1 MENSGLKNTKK
12 KMNKIRLYFI
22 LLFMCITLTSCGS
35 CDKPPVV
42 EPNGNTNTN
51 TETQTKDTVPDWM
64 IVDSSFIK
72 DCVTISSKN
81 MIMDTTSMF
90 NVFPFVVKDTM
101 GQSGLFAIVSLKRY
115 DMLYIGQLAI
125 MDDNDY
131 SVSAGFITKLQVK
144 DHFES
149 MLFVFEEVEVN
160 ALLKMKESFKFNAW
174 GLFGSVQI
182 PLDSV
187 QSQNLIELAK
197 IVYND

>member
-1 MENSGLKNTKK
+1 MENSGLKNIKK

-22 LLFMCITLTSCGS
+22 LLFVCITLTSCGS

-42 EPNGNTNTN
+42 EPKENTNTN
-51 TETQTKDTVPDWM
+51 TETQVKDNVPDWM
-64 IVDSSFIK
+64 IVDFSSIK

-81 MIMDTTSMF
+81 MTMDTTSAF
-90 NVFPFVVKDTM
+90 NVFPFVVKDTI

-160 ALLKMKESFKFNAW
+160 ALLKMKEPFKFNAW

-182 PLDSV
+182 QLDQA
-187 QSQNLIELAK
+187 QSEQLIELAK
-197 IVYND
+197 LVYND

>member
-22 LLFMCITLTSCGS
+22 LLFMCVTLISCES
-35 CDKPPVV
+35 CDKPPIV

-51 TETQTKDTVPDWM
+51 IETPKDSVPDWM

-72 DCVTISSKN
+72 DYVTISSKN
-81 MIMDTTSMF
+81 MTMGTVL
-90 NVFPFVVKDTM
+90 NVFPFVVKDTA

-115 DMLYIGQLAI
+115 DMLYIGRLAI

-131 SVSAGFITKLQVK
+131 SISAEFITKLQIK
-144 DHFES
+144 EYFES
-149 MLFVFEEVEVN
+149 ILFMFDEVEVN
-160 ALLKMKESFKFNAW
+160 ALLKMKEPFRFNAW

-182 PLDSV
+182 QLDSV
-187 QSQNLIELAK
+187 QSQNLIELVK
-197 IVYND
+197 LIHND

>member
-42 EPNGNTNTN
+42 EPNGNTNIN

-131 SVSAGFITKLQVK
+131 SVSAGFITKLQVN

-160 ALLKMKESFKFNAW
+160 ALLKMKEPFKFNAW

>member
-35 CDKPPVV
+35 CDKPPV

-51 TETQTKDTVPDWM
+51 TETQIKDTVPDWM

-81 MIMDTTSMF
+81 MIMDTTSAF
-90 NVFPFVVKDTM
+90 NVFPFVVKDTT
-101 GQSGLFAIVSLKRY
+101 GQFGLFAIVSLKRY

-131 SVSAGFITKLQVK
+131 SVSAGFITKSQVK

-149 MLFVFEEVEVN
+149 MLFAFEEVEVN
-160 ALLKMKESFKFNAW
+160 ALLKMKEPFRLNAW

-197 IVYND
+197 LVYND

>member
-22 LLFMCITLTSCGS
+22 LLFMCVTLTSCGS
-35 CDKPPVV
+35 CDKPPIV

-51 TETQTKDTVPDWM
+51 IETHKDTVPDWM

-81 MIMDTTSMF
+81 MTMDNSEF
-90 NVFPFVVKDTM
+90 NVFPFVVKDTTS
-101 GQSGLFAIVSLKRY
+101 QSGLFAIVSLKRY

-131 SVSAGFITKLQVK
+131 SVSAGFITKLQVGEY
-144 DHFES
+144 FES

-160 ALLKMKESFKFNAW
+160 TLLKMKEPFRFNAW

-182 PLDSV
+182 TLDSV
-187 QSQNLIELAK
+187 QSQNLIELVK
-197 IVYND
+197 LIHND

>member
-12 KMNKIRLYFI
+12 KMNKIKLYFI
-22 LLFMCITLTSCGS
+22 LLFVCVTLTSCGS
-35 CDKPPVV
+35 CDKPPIV

-51 TETQTKDTVPDWM
+51 IETHKDTVPDWM

-81 MIMDTTSMF
+81 MTMDYGVF
-90 NVFPFVVKDTM
+90 NVFPFVVKDTA
-101 GQSGLFAIVSLKRY
+101 GQSGLFAIVSLKRI

-144 DHFES
+144 EYFES

-160 ALLKMKESFKFNAW
+160 TLLKMKEPFRFNAW

-182 PLDSV
+182 TLDSV
-187 QSQNLIELAK
+187 QSQNLIELVK
-197 IVYND
+197 LIHND